1 MNDYLLRLI
10 SSIFACLLPLLPCT
24 AENRAEAIH
33 LGATLP
39 LSGNLA
45 SYGDQIRHGMELAAA
60 DLKAEGGNL
69 VLHFEDTPMSGPG
82 VLSAFRRLN
91 DSLKV
96 AGIAGNFSNVA
107 MLTMAPA
114 LTKSHVVAMHTA
126 AMDDEIL
133 SAAQGSVFST
143 NTRVRD
149 EAVRMAKYAFDSSY
163 HRVAIVTIE
172 TNFGIEYRKHFKAAF
187 ETLGGSVVADESYQ
201 LGDIDYRTQLAR
213 VRAAQPDAIFAATFG
228 HFLGLTIRQARELGV
243 REQILS
249 VYEAED
255 ESVLSAAGRHADGLR
270 YFVSYD
276 PSGTEVSLQV
286 RSRLAQRL
294 GKTPSTFSL
303 NAYDATILLAKA
315 MISCRAK
322 KPCVSDW
329 LRRVKTYDGVSGVFS
344 IAADGAAERSFH
356 LREIKE
362 GRFSSAETGRSK

>member
-1 MNDYLLRLI
+1 
-10 SSIFACLLPLLPCT
+10 
-24 AENRAEAIH
+24 
-33 LGATLP
+33 
-39 LSGNLA
+39 
-45 SYGDQIRHGMELAAA
+45 MELAAA

-91 DSLKV
+91 DSLQV

-107 MLTMAPA
+107 MLTMTPA
-114 LTKSHVVAMHTA
+114 LTKSHAVAMHTA

-133 SAAQGSVFST
+133 SAAQGSLFST

-201 LGDIDYRTQLAR
+201 LGDIGYRTQLAR

-255 ESVLSAAGRHADGLR
+255 ESVLSAAGRHGDGLR
-270 YFVSYD
+270 HFVSYD
-276 PSGTEVSLQV
+276 PNGTEVSLQV

-294 GKTPSTFSL
+294 GKIPSTFSL

-329 LRRVKTYDGVSGVFS
+329 LRRVKTYDGVRFH
-344 IAADGAAERSFH
+344 IA
-356 LREIKE
+356 
-362 GRFSSAETGRSK
+362 

>member
-1 MNDYLLRLI
+1 
-10 SSIFACLLPLLPCT
+10 
-24 AENRAEAIH
+24 
-33 LGATLP
+33 
-39 LSGNLA
+39 
-45 SYGDQIRHGMELAAA
+45 
-60 DLKAEGGNL
+60 
-69 VLHFEDTPMSGPG
+69 
-82 VLSAFRRLN
+82 
-91 DSLKV
+91 
-96 AGIAGNFSNVA
+96 
-107 MLTMAPA
+107 
-114 LTKSHVVAMHTA
+114 
-126 AMDDEIL
+126 
-133 SAAQGSVFST
+133 
-143 NTRVRD
+143 
-149 EAVRMAKYAFDSSY
+149 MAKYAFDSSY